1 MSPIVKRLVPVGL
14 AALLAVVLLS
24 GSAAAVAKVLDPA
37 AAVSSPARLG
47 LLRIAPGAGAVD
59 LAPARPIAAA
69 EECLEPCGATPRP
82 EIAVAIAVAAKG
94 DSKKG
99 GDTPLSAEAPVA
111 SSVSPPEVVE
121 SAPPPPE
128 PEPQPEPQPEPEPEP
143 QPEPQPEPEPEPQP
157 EPEPPVEVE
166 EPEPPPVEPS
176 EPPADS
182 GCPLEGSQSSGP
194 IAMSVLGCALVASDN
209 SSAPD
214 PLPFWGTVECA
225 EGSRYAHSE
234 SGGDGHP
241 SASGEA
247 ADPAYR
253 RLTVLDGDDF
263 FGERCE
269 LGENDYRT
277 GPTVFYHEGQH
288 RVTYF
293 SERLPANFPLATTQW
308 QTVMQMKQAQPS
320 DDNGSGPALE
330 MEARSS
336 HWVVVN
342 RWDTVWEFP
351 ARRNLWTRFAWDV
364 YYSQDAAKGWIQ
376 VSADLNGDGDFAD
389 SGERSPT
396 IHGATLQTEVEGS
409 SGSAGGLNPGDPIP
423 SHLRIGIY
431 HDPDISCAAP
441 VECSVDVDNVQV
453 VEPSP

>member
-1 MSPIVKRLVPVGL
+1 VSLAVRRLLLGGL
-14 AALLAVVLLS
+14 ATLLAAALLS
-24 GSAAAVAKVLDPA
+24 GSVGAVAKVLDPA

-47 LLRIAPGAGAVD
+47 LLRIAPGAGSVD

-82 EIAVAIAVAAKG
+82 EVAAAIVVAARG
-94 DSKKG
+94 DAKKG
-99 GDTPLSAEAPVA
+99 SDAPLPAEAPVA

-121 SAPPPPE
+121 TEPPQPEPQPQPE
-128 PEPQPEPQPEPEPEP
+128 PEPQPQPEPEPQPQPEPEP
-143 QPEPQPEPEPEPQP
+143 Q
-157 EPEPPVEVE
+157 PEPPVEVE
-166 EPEPPPVEPS
+166 EPEPPPVETS

-194 IAMSVLGCALVASDN
+194 IAMSVLGCALVASDG
-209 SSAPD
+209 STDPD
-214 PLPFWGTVECA
+214 PLPFWGSVQCA
-225 EGSRYAHSE
+225 DESRYAYSE

-247 ADPAYR
+247 ADAAYR

-277 GPTVFYHEGQH
+277 GPTAFYHEGQH

-320 DDNGSGPALE
+320 DDDGSGPALE
-330 MEARSS
+330 MEARSN

-342 RWDTVWEFP
+342 SWDTVWEFP
-351 ARRNLWTRFAWDV
+351 ARRSLWTRFAWDV
-364 YYSQDAAKGWIQ
+364 YYSQDAAQGWIQ

-389 SGERSPT
+389 AGERSPT
-396 IHGATLQTEVEGS
+396 IRGATLKTEVEGP

-431 HDPDISCAAP
+431 HDPEISCAAP